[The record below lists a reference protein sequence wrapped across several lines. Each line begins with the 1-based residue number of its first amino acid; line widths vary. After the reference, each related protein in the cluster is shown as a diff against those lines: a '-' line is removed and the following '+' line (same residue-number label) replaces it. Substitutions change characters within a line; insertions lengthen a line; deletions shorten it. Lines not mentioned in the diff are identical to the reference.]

1 MREDEWNSLLEEVS
15 KFCAKK
21 NIVVPNM
28 NELYQPQS
36 RQKTQGM
43 KNLHHYSSNY

>member
-36 RQKTQGM
+36 RQKNSRHEKFTS
-43 KNLHHYSSNY
+43 LPF